1 MPWDIFCNRTYKRL
15 KRIYTYAKTFE
26 PMVQTCYDGKFVIN
40 FHSELGPVMVEIE
53 WDMMVNWWNYRLNY
67 ANYAGST
74 VFTVMASPENFDVI
88 PTLGENLGG
97 HDIDLALLELENY
110 LYNTYGDVYK
120 EIERRNKEYKAK
132 MDEHKKQLRRLE
144 NGK

>member
-53 WDMMVNWWNYRLNY
+53 WDIMVNWWIYRLNY

>member
-1 MPWDIFCNRTYKRL
+1 MPWDIFCNRTFRRL
-15 KRIYTYAKTFE
+15 KRIYLYASTFE
-26 PMVQTCYDGKFVIN
+26 PITDTVYDGKFVIN
-40 FHSELGPVMVEIE
+40 FNSQLGPVMVEIE
-53 WDMMVNWWNYRLNY
+53 WDMMINWWTYRLNY

-74 VFTVMASPENFDVI
+74 VFTVMANAENFDVM

-97 HDIDLALLELENY
+97 HEIDLALLELENY

-120 EIERRNKEYKAK
+120 EIERRNKEQKAI
-132 MDEHKKQLRRLE
+132 MDEHKRQLRILE

>member
-53 WDMMVNWWNYRLNY
+53 WDIMVNWWTYRLSY

-74 VFTVMASPENFDVI
+74 VFTVMANAENFDVE
-88 PTLGENLGG
+88 PKLGDGLGG

-110 LYNTYGDVYK
+110 LYATYGDVDK
-120 EIERRNKEYKAK
+120 EIARREKIAKEEYNRHKQELQILER
-132 MDEHKKQLRRLE
+132 
-144 NGK
+144 GK